1 MEAGRPG
8 KKMGEK
14 ARSQP
19 GVKNI
24 IGLAASFSH
33 PPTIVQGDKYRAHLK
48 AAAVFSTFRR
58 KKDRVR
64 HAAGHYNKCRRR
76 WKCPG
81 WGDRMIASFLP
92 SHGYCGPHLRVASG
106 RDRSYTDTTLRPN
119 RLKLDAL
126 NKKSARQQLASFFL
140 APVYFP
146 SGSTEQN
153 RTEPSRL
160 LD

>member
-106 RDRSYTDTTLRPN
+106 RDRSYSDTTCTPSQSIETRRLEQKIRP
-119 RLKLDAL
+119 
-126 NKKSARQQLASFFL
+126 SAASF
-140 APVYFP
+140 
-146 SGSTEQN
+146 
-153 RTEPSRL
+153 L
-160 LD
+160 LFSPCLFS